1 MKEENKYQTKRDP
14 SNHLDEIEFA
24 IYADFLRGDRKDV
37 PGDLEA
43 HVGNCA
49 YCRHEL
55 MAITDLLDRVDWVE
69 DSGSNAG
76 KEPRHLR
83 GLKSFMPL
91 LRIAAAL
98 AVLIVVSGIIQQ
110 FIIRP
115 GRVNV
120 PDSVRYAGD
129 FLPNPSLEAIVS
141 AEYRSAKDPLV
152 QGPSRETVFAPG
164 DTLVLTWSPDTT
176 DRYLIVIMD
185 NQAGEVQSIRPG
197 GDSVLVWKVN
207 VKPGLYYWRFHG
219 REDLWKIG
227 KFRVIGRK

>member
-1 MKEENKYQTKRDP
+1 
-14 SNHLDEIEFA
+14 
-24 IYADFLRGDRKDV
+24 
-37 PGDLEA
+37 
-43 HVGNCA
+43 
-49 YCRHEL
+49 
-55 MAITDLLDRVDWVE
+55 MAITDLLDQVDWVE
-69 DSGSNAG
+69 DSGARAEKG
-76 KEPRHLR
+76 QGQMKRM
-83 GLKSFMPL
+83 KSLMPL
-91 LRIAAAL
+91 LKIAAAL

-115 GRVNV
+115 GRVNM
-120 PDSVRYAGD
+120 PDTVRYAGD

-141 AEYRSAKDPLV
+141 AQYRSAKDPLV

-185 NQAGEVQSIRPG
+185 NHAGEVQSIRPG
-197 GDSVLVWKVN
+197 GDSVLGWKVN